1 MLEVMVKV
9 DGMVEVM
16 VRVTV
21 MVEVMVALRC
31 ESAHVTRS
39 RARLR
44 LINMQYVWLRVQ
56 ST

>member
-31 ESAHVTRS
+31 ESAHVARS

-44 LINMQYVWLRVQ
+44 LINMKYVWLRVQ